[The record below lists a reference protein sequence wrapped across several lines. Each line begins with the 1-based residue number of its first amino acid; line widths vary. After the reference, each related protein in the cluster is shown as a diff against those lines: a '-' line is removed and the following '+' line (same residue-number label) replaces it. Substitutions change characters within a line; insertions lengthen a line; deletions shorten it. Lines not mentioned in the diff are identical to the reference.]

1 MQTDIKFLLVFLIIA
16 LAILIYYQNSGNN
29 NIKKNN
35 TQNLIRNNLNNR
47 ENFIADDT
55 SRVQQQRV
63 NVREQQRPVSHEQ
76 QQQRHVSHEH
86 KQHILDKLITDINEK
101 NSMHVDESRITRD
114 DDRSGASLDEVS
126 DYHAHSDSIN
136 KAPANTYKHH
146 SYKAG
151 NDGTNDRQ
159 KGKFDELDAY
169 LADADVFRNTDE
181 NNSSHFSGYD
191 DNDSNL
197 SDNTSGKR
205 GDPKYGNANI
215 REFALR
221 DNSPKDKIINLY
233 NSNNYLPNQNKT
245 NPELTKGFQILENPV
260 SVSNAS
266 LIPVLKSIPVSSTLG
281 SKKNSTYDIRAE
293 PPNPKTVVSP
303 FLNSDIMPDIYATN
317 RGCL

>member
-29 NIKKNN
+29 NIKNN
-35 TQNLIRNNLNNR
+35 RESLIRKNLNR
-47 ENFIADDT
+47 ENFSGDVS
-55 SRVQQQRV
+55 SREQQRPV
-63 NVREQQRPVSHEQ
+63 SREQQRPVSHEQ
-76 QQQRHVSHEH
+76 QRPVSHEH
-86 KQHILDKLITDINEK
+86 KQHILDKLINDINET
-101 NSMHVDESRITRD
+101 NSMRVDENRMTRD
-114 DDRSGASLDEVS
+114 DDRSGASLDEVY
-126 DYHAHSDSIN
+126 DYHAHSKSIN
-136 KAPANTYKHH
+136 QAPPNTYKHH

-169 LADADVFRNTDE
+169 LADADVFKNTDE

-197 SDNTSGKR
+197 SDNASGKR
-205 GDPKYGNANI
+205 ENSKYANAHI
-215 REFALR
+215 KEFALR
-221 DNSPKDKIINLY
+221 DNSPKDKILNLY
-233 NSNNYLPNQNKT
+233 DSNNYLPNQNKT

-260 SVSNAS
+260 SVSNAN

-303 FLNSDIMPDIYATN
+303 FLNSDIMPDVYATN

>member
-55 SRVQQQRV
+55 SSVQQQRV
-63 NVREQQRPVSHEQ
+63 NAREQQRPVSHEQ
-76 QQQRHVSHEH
+76 QRPVSHEH
-86 KQHILDKLITDINEK
+86 KQHILDKLINDINET
-101 NSMHVDESRITRD
+101 NSMRVDENRMTRD
-114 DDRSGASLDEVS
+114 DDRSSASLDEV
-126 DYHAHSDSIN
+126 DYPKRSGSIN
-136 KAPANTYKHH
+136 QAPPNTYKHH

-151 NDGTNDRQ
+151 NDRQ

-169 LADADVFRNTDE
+169 LADADVFKNTDE

-197 SDNTSGKR
+197 SDNASGKR
-205 GDPKYGNANI
+205 ENSKYANAHI
-215 REFALR
+215 KEFALR
-221 DNSPKDKIINLY
+221 DNSPKDKILNLY
-233 NSNNYLPNQNKT
+233 DSNNYLPNQNKT

-260 SVSNAS
+260 SVSNAN

-303 FLNSDIMPDIYATN
+303 FLNSDIMPDVYATN

>member
-29 NIKKNN
+29 NIKNN
-35 TQNLIRNNLNNR
+35 RESLIRKNLNNR
-47 ENFIADDT
+47 ENFSGNI
-55 SRVQQQRV
+55 SPRV
-63 NVREQQRPVSHEQ
+63 NNREQQRPISHEHKQPVSHEN
-76 QQQRHVSHEH
+76 
-86 KQHILDKLITDINEK
+86 KQHILDKLINDINET
-101 NSMHVDESRITRD
+101 NSMRVDERRMVRD
-114 DDRSGASLDEVS
+114 DDISGASLDEVS
-126 DYHAHSDSIN
+126 DYHKRSDSIN
-136 KAPANTYKHH
+136 QAPPNTYKHH

-169 LADADVFRNTDE
+169 LADADVFKNTDE

-205 GDPKYGNANI
+205 EDSKYANAHI
-215 REFALR
+215 REFELR
-221 DNSPKDKIINLY
+221 DNSPKDKILNLY

-245 NPELTKGFQILENPV
+245 NPDLTKGFQILENPV
-260 SVSNAS
+260 SVSNAN